1 MFKRIFMKLNNL
13 SPAAIREIIVIIII
27 LCISIAL
34 SLPQLRED
42 MEQAK
47 ILNESDSVNQLM
59 ESTINGE
66 ADYGIHRD

>member
-13 SPAAIREIIVIIII
+13 SPAVLWEIIVIIII

-42 MEQAK
+42 MEKAK
-47 ILNESDSVNQLM
+47 ILNELDSVK
-59 ESTINGE
+59 
-66 ADYGIHRD
+66 